1 MKTDTPV
8 PIHLKD
14 YRPSNYL
21 IEQVYLDVRLAQQR
35 TQVTATLHCVPGPS
49 ASPTDRTLRLDGE
62 TLDLVGLAIDGEPL
76 AAGAYHVDGE
86 SLTITQAPLNPFTL
100 TVETVCDPSANTA
113 LSGLYRS
120 NDIYCTQCEAEGFRR
135 ITYYLDRPD
144 VLAKFTTRIE
154 ARRSEAPVLLS
165 NGNLIEEGSVE
176 GTERHFAVW
185 EDPHPKPSYLFALV
199 AGDLASVQDT
209 FTTRSGRTVDLVIYV
224 EPGKEDRCEWAM
236 TSLKESMRWD
246 EERFGCEYDLDIFM
260 IVAVSDF
267 NMGAMENKG
276 LNVFNDKYILA
287 RPDTATDQDYANIE
301 AIIAHEYFH
310 NWTGNRI
317 TCRDWFQ
324 LCLKE
329 GLTVFRDQEF
339 SSDLRSRPVK
349 RISDVQQLRAHQFPE
364 DAGPL
369 SHPVRPSSY
378 IEINNFYTATVYE
391 KGAEVCRMLQTLLG
405 AADFRAAMDL
415 YLERHDGDA
424 ATVDDFVK
432 CMEEASGRD
441 LSQFFLWYE
450 QAGTPELAVTGKYDE
465 GNLRYELK
473 ISQATAPT
481 PGQATKKPFH
491 IPLRLGLM
499 SRAGHDLVLPNGQNG
514 LLELT
519 QAEHTFTFEGITEA
533 PVLSINRDF
542 SAPVKITSNTS
553 DDDLLFLLACDSDP
567 FNRWEAGQTCM
578 KSWLISLVDEA
589 KAGQPLS
596 ANIPLTEALR
606 QVVNDDTLDDA
617 FKIKLLSLPGESGI
631 ANQIGRDVDPGAIH
645 VAHRHAKRVLGREL
659 QSELEAI
666 YEART
671 DRDAPYAPDAQ
682 SAGRRALGNGALDY
696 LVHGGPE
703 QGIALAAH
711 QAEHSTNLN
720 DTMAALL
727 CLAPVG
733 GDACQQALDGFYDK
747 HKADHLLVDKWLMLN
762 ALSTA
767 DTAIDDI
774 RALTKHAAFSLTRPN
789 KVRSLIGAFSMS
801 NPVRYNAPSGAGYA
815 LVREI
820 ITRLDEINPQ
830 VAARMSSCFK
840 SWRML
845 EPGRREKAKAE
856 LERIAA
862 HEPLSRDLGEMI
874 ARTLK
879 G

>member
-1 MKTDTPV
+1 MPDN
-8 PIHLKD
+8 H
-14 YRPSNYL
+14 
-21 IEQVYLDVRLAQQR
+21 
-35 TQVTATLHCVPGPS
+35 PG
-49 ASPTDRTLRLDGE
+49 AGE
-62 TLDLVGLAIDGEPL
+62 K
-76 AAGAYHVDGE
+76 
-86 SLTITQAPLNPFTL
+86 PFTL
-100 TVETVCDPSANTA
+100 TIETICDPSANTA

-165 NGNLIEEGSVE
+165 NGNLIKSGSVD

-185 EDPHPKPSYLFALV
+185 HDPFPKPSYLFALV
-199 AGDLASVQDT
+199 GGDLACVKDK
-209 FTTRSGRTVDLVIYV
+209 FTTKSGREVELAIYV
-224 EPGKEDRCEWAM
+224 EPGKEDRCDWAM
-236 TSLKESMRWD
+236 TSLKASMRWD

-276 LNVFNDKYILA
+276 LNIFNDKYILA

-369 SHPVRPSSY
+369 SHPVRPNSY

-391 KGAEVCRMLQTLLG
+391 KGAELCRMLQTLLG
-405 AADFRAAMDL
+405 EETFREAMDL
-415 YLERHDGDA
+415 YLQRHDGDA
-424 ATVDDFVK
+424 ATVDNFVA
-432 CMEEASGRD
+432 CMAETSGRD
-441 LSQFFLWYE
+441 LGQFFLWYE
-450 QAGTPELAVTGKYDE
+450 QAGTPELAVTGTYDE
-465 GNLRYELK
+465 NNQRYELK
-473 ISQATAPT
+473 VSQATGPT
-481 PGQATKKPFH
+481 PGQASKKPFH
-491 IPLRLGLM
+491 IPLRLGLVGR
-499 SRAGHDLVLPNGQNG
+499 SGDDLVLPNSETG

-519 QAEHTFTFEGITEA
+519 ETEQTFSFEGIAEA
-533 PVLSINRDF
+533 PVLSINRGF
-542 SAPVKITSNTS
+542 SAPVKITSNVSTQ
-553 DDDLLFLLACDSDP
+553 DLLFLLAHDSDP

-578 KSWLISLVDEA
+578 KAWLQALVGQA
-589 KAGQPLS
+589 RAGQ
-596 ANIPLTEALR
+596 ALTGNADLIEALR
-606 QVVNDDTLDDA
+606 EVIKDESLEDA
-617 FKIKLLSLPGESGI
+617 FKVKLLSLPGESGI
-631 ANQIGRDVDPGAIH
+631 ANHIGRDVDPGAIH
-645 VAHRHAKRVLGREL
+645 TAHLHAKRSVGAGLEGEF
-659 QSELEAI
+659 EAI
-666 YEART
+666 YQAGA
-671 DRDAPYAPDAQ
+671 DNAPYSPDAQ
-682 SAGRRALGNGALDY
+682 SAGRRALRNGALDY
-696 LVHGGPE
+696 LVHGASAK
-703 QGIALAAH
+703 GIELAAL
-711 QAEHSTNLN
+711 QAENSTSLN

-727 CLAPVG
+727 ALAPMG
-733 GDACQQALDGFYDK
+733 GAASSKALASFYDK

-762 ALSTA
+762 ALSTQES
-767 DTAIDDI
+767 AIDDI

-789 KVRSLIGAFSMS
+789 KVRSLIGAFSMM
-801 NPVRYNAPSGAGYA
+801 NPAKFNEPSGAGYT
-815 LVREI
+815 LVADI
-820 ITRLDEINPQ
+820 ILKLDEINPQ
-830 VAARMSSCFK
+830 VSARMSSCFK

-845 EPGRREKAKAE
+845 EPGRREKAKSV

>member
-1 MKTDTPV
+1 MKTDTAPT
-8 PIHLKD
+8 IHLKD
-14 YRPSNYL
+14 YRPSSYL
-21 IEQVYLDVRLAQQR
+21 IDHLDLDVRLAQQR
-35 TQVTATLHCVPGPS
+35 TRVRAKLQLRPNPDAEAGE
-49 ASPTDRTLRLDGE
+49 RTLRLDGE
-62 TLDLVGLAIDGEPL
+62 ELELTGLTLDDEVLP
-76 AAGAYHVDGE
+76 AGAYQVDDK
-86 SLTITQAPLNPFTL
+86 SLTIHEPPARAFTL
-100 TVETVCDPSANTA
+100 TIDTICDPSANTS

-120 NDIYCTQCEAEGFRR
+120 NSIYCTQCEAEGFRR

-144 VLAKFTTRIE
+144 VLAKYTTRIE

-165 NGNLIEEGSVE
+165 NGNLIEAGDIE
-176 GTERHFAVW
+176 GTERHYAVW
-185 EDPHPKPSYLFALV
+185 QDPFPKPSYLFALV
-199 AGDLASVQDT
+199 GGDLACVTDS
-209 FTTRSGRTVDLVIYV
+209 FTTKSGREVKLDIYV
-224 EPGKEDRCEWAM
+224 EPGKEDRCDWAM
-236 TSLKESMRWD
+236 TSLKASMRWD

-276 LNVFNDKYILA
+276 LNIFNDKYILA

-369 SHPVRPSSY
+369 SHPVRPNSY

-405 AADFRAAMDL
+405 EEGFRAAMDL

-424 ATVDDFVK
+424 ATVDDFVT

-450 QAGTPELAVTGKYDE
+450 QAGTPELAVTGAYDAA
-465 GNLRYELK
+465 NQRYELK
-473 ISQATAPT
+473 VSQATGPS
-481 PGQATKKPFH
+481 PGQPTKKPFH
-491 IPLRLGLM
+491 IPIKLGLV
-499 SRAGHDLVLPNGQNG
+499 SQSGTDLVLPNSETG
-514 LLELT
+514 LVELT
-519 QAEHTFTFEGITEA
+519 QAEQTFTFEGISEE
-533 PVLSINRDF
+533 PVLSINRGF

-553 DDDLLFLLACDSDP
+553 TEDLLFLLANDSDP
-567 FNRWEAGQTCM
+567 FNRWEAGQICM
-578 KSWLISLVDEA
+578 KSWMTGLVDQA
-589 KAGQPLS
+589 RAGEELTQN
-596 ANIPLTEALR
+596 ADLTEALR
-606 QVVNDDTLDDA
+606 KVITDDSLEDA
-617 FKIKLLSLPGESGI
+617 FKVKLMSLPGESGI
-631 ANQIGRDVDPGAIH
+631 ANHIGQNIDPGAIH
-645 VAHRHAKRVLGREL
+645 TAHRHAKHSLGESL
-659 QSELEAI
+659 KAELEAV
-666 YEART
+666 YEACS
-671 DRDAPYAPDAQ
+671 DNGPYSPDAE
-682 SAGRRALGNGALDY
+682 SAGRRALRNGALDY
-696 LVHGGPE
+696 LVHGAPS
-703 QGIALAAH
+703 QGIVLASR
-711 QAEHSTNLN
+711 QAAESTSLN

-727 CLAPVG
+727 TLAPIG
-733 GDACQQALDGFYDK
+733 GEACSQALETFYEQ
-747 HKADHLLVDKWLMLN
+747 HKNDHLLVDKWLMLN
-762 ALSTA
+762 ALSTQENA
-767 DTAIDDI
+767 LDDV

-789 KVRSLIGAFSMS
+789 KVRALIGTFAMM
-801 NPVRYNAPSGAGYA
+801 NPVKFNDPSGAGYG
-815 LVREI
+815 LVADI
-820 ITRLDEINPQ
+820 IVKIDEINPQ
-830 VAARMSSCFK
+830 VSARLSSCFK

-845 EPGRREKAKAE
+845 EAGRREKAKAE

-862 HEPLSRDLGEMI
+862 HDPLSRDLGEMI

>member
-1 MKTDTPV
+1 MKTDTPS
-8 PIHLKD
+8 PIQLKD
-14 YRPSNYL
+14 YSPSNYL
-21 IEQVYLDVRLAQQR
+21 IEQVQLDVRLSQQR
-35 TQVTATLHCVPGPS
+35 THVTSKMQLVPGPDS
-49 ASPTDRTLRLDGE
+49 DGTDTTLRLDGE
-62 TLDLVGLAIDGEPL
+62 ALELLGLKIDGEQL
-76 AAGAYHVDGE
+76 TAGAYDVDE
-86 SLTITQAPLNPFTL
+86 KSLTITQAPTGPFTL
-100 TVETVCDPSANTA
+100 TIETVCDPSANTA

-120 NDIYCTQCEAEGFRR
+120 NNIYCTQCEAEGFRR

-154 ARRSEAPVLLS
+154 AKRSEAPVLLS
-165 NGNLIEEGSVE
+165 NGNLVE
-176 GTERHFAVW
+176 SGVVDGTERHFAVW
-185 EDPHPKPSYLFALV
+185 EDPFPKPSYLFALV
-199 AGDLASVQDT
+199 GGDLACVKDT
-209 FTTRSGRTVDLVIYV
+209 FTTKSGRSVELAIYV

-276 LNVFNDKYILA
+276 LNIFNDKYILA

-369 SHPVRPSSY
+369 SHPVRPNSY

-391 KGAEVCRMLQTLLG
+391 KGAELCRMLQTLLG
-405 AADFRAAMDL
+405 EDKFRAAMDL
-415 YLERHDGDA
+415 YLNRHDGDA
-424 ATVDDFVK
+424 ATVDDFIK
-432 CMEEASGRD
+432 CMEDASGRD

-450 QAGTPELAVTGKYDE
+450 QAGTPELAVAGTYDSD
-465 GNLRYELK
+465 NQRYELK
-473 ISQATAPT
+473 ISQATGPT
-481 PGQATKKPFH
+481 PGQASKKPFH

-499 SRAGHDLVLPNGQNG
+499 SRSGTDVVLPNSETG

-519 QAEHTFTFEGITEA
+519 KAEQTFTFEGISEA
-533 PVLSINRDF
+533 PVLSINRGF
-542 SAPVKITSNTS
+542 SAPVKITSNVS
-553 DDDLLFLLACDSDP
+553 SDDLLFLLANDSDP

-578 KSWLISLVDEA
+578 KTWMERLVVQA
-589 KAGQPLS
+589 KAGQSLDG
-596 ANIPLTEALR
+596 NTELTEALR
-606 QVVNDDTLDDA
+606 KVVNDDTLEDA

-631 ANQIGRDVDPGAIH
+631 ANHIGRNIDPGAIH
-645 VAHRHAKRVLGREL
+645 VAYQHAKRSLGKSLEH
-659 QSELEAI
+659 ELEAI
-666 YEART
+666 YQERSEEVA
-671 DRDAPYAPDAQ
+671 YSPDAE
-682 SAGRRALGNGALDY
+682 SAGRRALRNGALDY
-696 LVHGGPE
+696 LVHGAPSK
-703 QGIALAAH
+703 GIDLAAR
-711 QAEHSTNLN
+711 QAESSSSLN

-727 CLAPVG
+727 SLAPAG
-733 GDACQQALDGFYDK
+733 GTACKQALDAFYDK
-747 HKADHLLVDKWLMLN
+747 HKTDHLLVDKWLMLN
-762 ALSTA
+762 ALSTQ
-767 DTAIDDI
+767 DSAIEDI

-789 KVRSLIGAFSMS
+789 KVRSLIGAFSMM
-801 NPVRYNAPSGAGYA
+801 NPVKYNDPSGAGYA
-815 LVREI
+815 LVAEI
-820 ITRLDEINPQ
+820 ITKLDEINPQ
-830 VAARMSSCFK
+830 ISARMSSCFK

-845 EPGRREKAKAE
+845 EPVRREKAKSE

-874 ARTLK
+874 ARTLNA
-879 G
+879 

>member
-1 MKTDTPV
+1 MKTDTPT
-8 PIHLKD
+8 PIQLKD

-21 IEQVYLDVRLAQQR
+21 IEQVDLDVRLSQQR
-35 TQVTATLHCVPGPS
+35 THVTAKMRLVPGPDGDP
-49 ASPTDRTLRLDGE
+49 ADTTLRLDGE
-62 TLDLVGLAIDGEPL
+62 ALELVGLMIDGEQLP
-76 AAGAYHVDGE
+76 AGAYQVDE
-86 SLTITQAPLNPFTL
+86 KSLTITQAPSQPFTL
-100 TVETVCDPSANTA
+100 TVDTVCDPSANTA

-165 NGNLIEEGSVE
+165 NGNLIESGTVE

-185 EDPHPKPSYLFALV
+185 QDPFPKPSYLFALV
-199 AGDLASVQDT
+199 GGDLACVKDT
-209 FTTRSGRTVDLVIYV
+209 FTTKSGRRVDLAIYV
-224 EPGKEDRCEWAM
+224 EPGKEDRCDWAM

-276 LNVFNDKYILA
+276 LNIFNDKYILA

-369 SHPVRPSSY
+369 SHPVRPNSY

-391 KGAEVCRMLQTLLG
+391 KGAELCRMLQTILG
-405 AADFRAAMDL
+405 EDAFREAMDL
-415 YLERHDGDA
+415 YLQRHDGDA
-424 ATVDDFVK
+424 ATVDDFIK
-432 CMEEASGRD
+432 CMEDASGRD

-450 QAGTPELAVTGKYDE
+450 QAGTPALAVAGTYDSA
-465 GNLRYELK
+465 NQRYELK
-473 ISQATAPT
+473 ISQATGPT
-481 PGQATKKPFH
+481 PGQPSKKPFH

-499 SRAGHDLVLPNGQNG
+499 SRSGSDVVLPNSETG
-514 LLELT
+514 LLEVT
-519 QAEHTFTFEGITEA
+519 EAEQTFSFEGISEE
-533 PVLSINRDF
+533 PVLSINREF
-542 SAPVKITSNTS
+542 SAPVKITSNVS
-553 DDDLLFLLACDSDP
+553 SDDLLFLLAHDSDP

-578 KSWLISLVDEA
+578 KTWLESLVEQA
-589 KAGQPLS
+589 KAGQNLKENPD
-596 ANIPLTEALR
+596 LTEALR
-606 QVVNDDTLDDA
+606 KAVNDDTLEDA

-631 ANQIGRDVDPGAIH
+631 ANHIGRNVDPGAIH
-645 VAHRHAKRVLGREL
+645 VAHQHAKRSLGASLER
-659 QSELEAI
+659 ELEAI
-666 YEART
+666 YQEHS
-671 DRDAPYAPDAQ
+671 DAATYSPDAQ
-682 SAGRRALGNGALDY
+682 SAGRRSLRNGALDY
-696 LVHGGPE
+696 LVHGAPAK
-703 QGIALAAH
+703 GIALAAR
-711 QAEHSTNLN
+711 QAESSTNLN

-727 CLAPVG
+727 SLAPVG
-733 GDACQQALDGFYDK
+733 GETCKQALDAFYDK

-762 ALSTA
+762 ALSTQ
-767 DTAIDDI
+767 DSAIDDI
-774 RALTKHAAFSLTRPN
+774 RALTKHAAFSMTRPN
-789 KVRSLIGAFSMS
+789 KVRSLIGSFSMM
-801 NPVRYNAPSGAGYA
+801 NPVRYNDATGAGYA
-815 LVREI
+815 LVADI
-820 ITRLDEINPQ
+820 IAKLDEINPQ
-830 VAARMSSCFK
+830 ISARMSSCFK

-856 LERIAA
+856 LERLAA

-879 G
+879 A

>member
-1 MKTDTPV
+1 MKTETAEA
-8 PIHLKD
+8 IQLKD
-14 YRPSNYL
+14 YRPSPYL
-21 IEQVYLDVRLAQQR
+21 IDQVELDVRLSQQR
-35 TQVTATLHCVPGPS
+35 TQVTSKLQIRPNPEAEADEH
-49 ASPTDRTLRLDGE
+49 TLRLDGE
-62 TLDLVGLAIDGEPL
+62 ALELVGLSLDGEILP
-76 AAGAYHVDGE
+76 AGAYELDDN
-86 SLTITQAPLNPFTL
+86 SLTIPHAPTEPFTL
-100 TVETVCDPSANTA
+100 TVETICDPSANTA

-144 VLAKFTTRIE
+144 VLARFTTRIE

-165 NGNLIEEGSVE
+165 NGNLVQTGAIE

-185 EDPHPKPSYLFALV
+185 QDPFPKPAYLFALV
-199 AGDLASVQDT
+199 GGDLACVTDS
-209 FTTRSGRTVDLVIYV
+209 FTTKSGREVELAIYV
-224 EPGKEDRCEWAM
+224 EPGKEDRCDWAM
-236 TSLKESMRWD
+236 TSLKASMRWD

-276 LNVFNDKYILA
+276 LNIFNDKYILA

-369 SHPVRPSSY
+369 AHPVRPSSY

-391 KGAEVCRMLQTLLG
+391 KGAELCRMLQTLLG
-405 AADFRAAMDL
+405 EDGFRAAMDL

-424 ATVDDFVK
+424 ATVDDFIA
-432 CMEEASGRD
+432 CMEEAGGRD

-450 QAGTPELAVTGKYDE
+450 QAGTPELAVTGTYDE
-465 GNLRYELK
+465 DNQRYKIK
-473 ISQATAPT
+473 ISQATGPS
-481 PGQATKKPFH
+481 PGQPSKNPFH
-491 IPLRLGLM
+491 IPLRLGLVGR
-499 SRAGHDLVLPNGQNG
+499 SGSDLVLPNSESG

-519 QAEHTFTFEGITEA
+519 EAEQSFTFEGISEA
-533 PVLSINRDF
+533 PVLSLNRGF
-542 SAPVKITSNTS
+542 SAPVKITSNVSTE
-553 DDDLLFLLACDSDP
+553 DLLFLLAHDSDS

-578 KSWLISLVDEA
+578 KSWLETLVSQA
-589 KAGQPLS
+589 RAGQPLTE
-596 ANIPLTEALR
+596 NTDLIEALR
-606 QVVNDDTLDDA
+606 KVVNDESLEDA
-617 FKIKLLSLPGESGI
+617 FKIKLLSLPGEAGI
-631 ANQIGRDVDPGAIH
+631 ANHIGRDIDPGAIH
-645 VAHRHAKRVLGREL
+645 AAYLHAKRVVGASLDAEF
-659 QSELEAI
+659 EAI
-666 YEART
+666 YQAGAEERA
-671 DRDAPYAPDAQ
+671 YSPDAL
-682 SAGRRALGNGALDY
+682 SAGRRALRNGALDY
-696 LVHGGPE
+696 LVHGAPSM
-703 QGIALAAH
+703 GINLAAH
-711 QAEHSTNLN
+711 QAEHSTSLN

-727 CLAPVG
+727 SLAPLG
-733 GDACQQALDGFYDK
+733 GAACDTALAAFYDK
-747 HKADHLLVDKWLMLN
+747 HKGDHLLVDKWLMLN
-762 ALSTA
+762 ALSSQ
-767 DTAIDDI
+767 DSAIDDV

-789 KVRSLIGAFSMS
+789 KVRALIGAFSMM
-801 NPVRYNAPSGAGYA
+801 NPAKFNDPSGEGYA
-815 LVREI
+815 LVADI
-820 ITRLDEINPQ
+820 IVKLDEINPQ
-830 VAARMSSCFK
+830 VSARMSSCFK

>member
-1 MKTDTPV
+1 MKTETAPT
-8 PIHLKD
+8 IHLKD
-14 YRPSNYL
+14 YRPSSYL
-21 IEQVYLDVRLAQQR
+21 IDHVELDVRLSQQR
-35 TQVTATLHCVPGPS
+35 TQVRAKLELRPNPDSTAEE
-49 ASPTDRTLRLDGE
+49 RELRLDGE
-62 TLDLVGLAIDGEPL
+62 ELELTGLTLDDEVLP
-76 AAGAYHVDGE
+76 AGAYYVDDK
-86 SLTITQAPLNPFTL
+86 SLTIHQAPAKAFTL
-100 TVETVCDPSANTA
+100 TIDTICDPSANTA

-144 VLAKFTTRIE
+144 VLAKYTTRIE

-165 NGNLIEEGSVE
+165 NGNLVETGEIE
-176 GTERHFAVW
+176 GTERHYAIW
-185 EDPHPKPSYLFALV
+185 QDPFPKPSYLFALV
-199 AGDLASVQDT
+199 GGDLACVTDS
-209 FTTRSGRTVDLVIYV
+209 FTTKSGRDVQLAIYV
-224 EPGKEDRCEWAM
+224 EPGKEDRCDWAM
-236 TSLKESMRWD
+236 TSLKASMRWD

-276 LNVFNDKYILA
+276 LNIFNDKYILA

-369 SHPVRPSSY
+369 SHPVRPNSY

-405 AADFRAAMDL
+405 EDGFRAAMDL
-415 YLERHDGDA
+415 YLGRHDGDA
-424 ATVDDFVK
+424 ATVDDFVA

-450 QAGTPELAVTGKYDE
+450 QAGTPELAVTGTYDAA
-465 GNLRYELK
+465 NQRYELK
-473 ISQATAPT
+473 VSQATGPS
-481 PGQATKKPFH
+481 PGQPSKKPFH
-491 IPLRLGLM
+491 IPIKLGLVGP
-499 SRAGHDLVLPNGQNG
+499 SGADLVLPNSETG
-514 LLELT
+514 LVELT
-519 QAEHTFTFEGITEA
+519 QAEQTFTFEGIAEA
-533 PVLSINRDF
+533 PVLSINRGF
-542 SAPVKITSNTS
+542 SAPVKITSNTGTK
-553 DDDLLFLLACDSDP
+553 DLLFLLANDNDA

-578 KSWLISLVDEA
+578 KTWLVSLVDQA
-589 KAGQPLS
+589 RAGQELS
-596 ANIPLTEALR
+596 QNSELTEALR
-606 QVVNDDTLDDA
+606 KVITDDTLEDA
-617 FKIKLLSLPGESGI
+617 FKVKLLSLPGESGI
-631 ANQIGRDVDPGAIH
+631 ANHIGRDVDPGAIH
-645 VAHRHAKRVLGREL
+645 TAYKHAKSTLGDVLNGEF
-659 QSELEAI
+659 EAV
-666 YEART
+666 YEACS
-671 DRDAPYAPDAQ
+671 DDDPYSPDAQ
-682 SAGRRALGNGALDY
+682 SAGRRALRNGALDY
-696 LVHGGPE
+696 LVAGTPSK
-703 QGIALAAH
+703 GIALATRQAAH
-711 QAEHSTNLN
+711 SASLN

-733 GDACQQALDGFYDK
+733 GEASSEALARFYDQ
-747 HKADHLLVDKWLMLN
+747 HKNDHLLVDKWLMLH
-762 ALSTA
+762 ALSA
-767 DTAIDDI
+767 QPSAVDDI

-789 KVRSLIGAFSMS
+789 KVRALIGTFAML
-801 NPVRYNAPSGAGYA
+801 NPVKFNDPSGAGYG
-815 LVREI
+815 LVADI
-820 ITRLDEINPQ
+820 IVKIDEINPQ
-830 VAARMSSCFK
+830 VSARLSSCFK

-845 EPGRREKAKAE
+845 ETGRREKAKAE